1 MVFRDVS
8 LSVKC
13 DVEFETDIVLFVVGI
28 EHVCS
33 EVENDI
39 VELTCLFVMRL
50 TEFLSQNL
58 NQIFKTSFFHS

>member
-39 VELTCLFVMRL
+39 VELTCLFCHEIDRNFVP
-50 TEFLSQNL
+50 EFKSHL
-58 NQIFKTSFFHS
+58 